1 MPIERFIWTTHA
13 EDRRTER
20 LLDRSTLER
29 AVRDAHAERQINRG
43 DADWRIYGLLADG
56 RHFVV
61 VYDHPHEADQG
72 AVRIVSVWP
81 F

>member
-13 EDRRTER
+13 ESRRARR
-20 LLDRSTLER
+20 LLDRSTLEQ
-29 AVRDAHAERQINRG
+29 AVRDGHHERQINRG
-43 DADWRIYGLLADG
+43 HADWRIDGLLPDG

-61 VYDHPHEADQG
+61 VYDHPHGIDYT
-72 AVRIVSVWP
+72 AVLVVSVWD